1 MSLRS
6 IVLVGIMT
14 LAVAGP
20 ARAAN
25 IVVNGGFE
33 TGSFAN
39 WTNAGNT
46 TFDGVQC
53 PGPGPTVFA
62 GNCSAFFGA
71 IGTPSTLTQILTTV
85 PGTTYAIS
93 FALLPDGGQTSSFSA
108 SFGGNQ
114 LVALTNPPASASF
127 QVFNFSGV
135 ATSGTTSL
143 AFAFRDDP
151 GFLFLDAVSVDAVA
165 SAVPEPATLLL
176 LGSGLIGAA
185 VRRRKQRQG

>member
-6 IVLVGIMT
+6 VALVGIMT

-25 IVVNGGFE
+25 IVINGGFE
-33 TGSFAN
+33 TGNFTG
-39 WTNAGNT
+39 WTQGGNT

-53 PGPGPTVFA
+53 PGPSSTVFA

-71 IGTPSTLTQILTTV
+71 IGTPSTLSQILTTV

-93 FALLPDGGQTSSFSA
+93 FAFRPDGGNPSSFSA
-108 SFGGNQ
+108 SFAGNP
-114 LVALTNPPASASF
+114 LIALNNPPASAF
-127 QVFNFSGV
+127 QLFTFSAV
-135 ATSGTTSL
+135 AAGASSSL
-143 AFAFRDDP
+143 AFSFRDDP
-151 GFLFLDAVSVDAVA
+151 GFLFLDAVSVEDVP
-165 SAVPEPATLLL
+165 AVPEPATLLL

-185 VRRRKQRQG
+185 VRRRKQRQV